1 MPGYSPL
8 LPLVTDPSDGIAL
21 TKTYAQVANQ
31 NLKMLVLTIP
41 GERVMEPEFGV
52 GLKKYLF
59 ENAGAELDATIRQK
73 IFEQVNKYLPYIEIL
88 GIDFN
93 GLFRR
98 APPISTA
105 IFLSVGIRYFVKP
118 LDLEDVLEVLLDF

>member
-8 LPLVTDPSDGIAL
+8 LPLVTDPNDGIAL
-21 TKTYAQVANQ
+21 TKTYAAVANQ

-59 ENAGAELDATIRQK
+59 ENAGVELDAAIRQK
-73 IFEQVNKYLPYIEIL
+73 ILEQVNKYLPYIEIL
-88 GIDFN
+88 SIDFN
-93 GLFRR
+93 DSSAGPTDIDRN
-98 APPISTA
+98 I
-105 IFLSVGIRYFVKP
+105 LSVGIRYFVKP

>member
-8 LPLVTDPSDGIAL
+8 LPLVIDPDDGIAL
-21 TKTYAQVANQ
+21 TKTYKQVANQ

-59 ENAGAELDATIRQK
+59 ENAGVELEASIQQK
-73 IFEQVNKYLPYIEIL
+73 ILEQVNKYLPYIEIL

-93 GLFRR
+93 DT
-98 APPISTA
+98 STGGTDLDRN
-105 IFLSVGIRYFVKP
+105 ILSVKIKYFVKP
-118 LDLEDVLEVLLDF
+118 LDFQDVLEVLLDF

>member
-8 LPLVTDPSDGIAL
+8 LPLVTDPNDGIAL
-21 TKTYAQVANQ
+21 TKTYAAVANQ

-59 ENAGAELDATIRQK
+59 ENAGVELDATIRQK
-73 IFEQVNKYLPYIEIL
+73 ILEQVNKYLPYIEIL
-88 GIDFN
+88 SIDFN
-93 GLFRR
+93 DSSAGPTDIDRN
-98 APPISTA
+98 I
-105 IFLSVGIRYFVKP
+105 LSVGIRYFVKP

>member
-8 LPLVTDPSDGIAL
+8 LPLTTDPNDGIAL
-21 TKTYAQVANQ
+21 TKTYQQVASQ

-41 GERVMEPEFGV
+41 GERVMIPEFGV

-59 ENAGAELDATIRQK
+59 ENAGNELNSAIEQK

-88 GIDFN
+88 GINFN
-93 GLFRR
+93 DSSGGGTDPDRN
-98 APPISTA
+98 I
-105 IFLSVGIRYFVKP
+105 LSVAIRYFIKP
-118 LDLEDVLEVLLDF
+118 LDLEDVLEVSLDF

>member
-1 MPGYSPL
+1 VPGYSPL
-8 LPLVTDPSDGIAL
+8 LPLVTDPNDGIAL
-21 TKTYAQVANQ
+21 TKTYAAVANQ

-59 ENAGAELDATIRQK
+59 ENAGVELDAAIRQK
-73 IFEQVNKYLPYIEIL
+73 ILEQVNKYLPYIEIL
-88 GIDFN
+88 SIDFN
-93 GLFRR
+93 DSSAGPTDIDRN
-98 APPISTA
+98 I
-105 IFLSVGIRYFVKP
+105 LSVGIRYFVKP

>member
-59 ENAGAELDATIRQK
+59 ENAGAELDATIRQN

-93 GLFRR
+93 DSSVGPTDLDRN
-98 APPISTA
+98 I
-105 IFLSVGIRYFVKP
+105 LSVGIRYFVKP